1 MMNAQT
7 VIDRAEPRSV
17 PDYGAKALV
26 YGAKRADLLACNA
39 ERFDDLVAEVRSELR
54 NEMTKALGGERQ
66 FVPGYT
72 IDRNG
77 IKKEKL
83 TKVHDALMEAMEHG
97 QNCAVLLSM
106 LSGRGAHVVN
116 LITLREGVID
126 AYAELNAEAVAQARI
141 GG

>member
-1 MMNAQT
+1 MNAQT
-7 VIDRAEPRSV
+7 VIDLAEFRSV
-17 PDYGAKALV
+17 PDYGAKALAF
-26 YGAKRADLLACNA
+26 GACVTSARLEAG
-39 ERFDDLVAEVRSELR
+39 EQFDDLVSEVRAELR

-72 IDRNG
+72 IDCNG

-83 TKVHDALMEAMEHG
+83 TKVHDALMEALEHG